1 MKTTHTLLT
10 SVAMASCLLFAGTAM
25 AQMSPI
31 DYKASKARIK
41 DDYSTGKKNCNAQS
55 GNARDICV
63 AEAKGKESVAL
74 AELENSYKPT
84 LKTQYKVR
92 TEQAEATYDVAKQ
105 KCDDLSG
112 NPKDVCVKE
121 AKAARTAAKADAEVQ
136 MKTTKTNADAKS
148 DNKEVRTDA
157 AADTRAADLK
167 VAEEKCDALASST
180 KDACMADAKAKFG
193 KM

>member
-1 MKTTHTLLT
+1 MKKPLHLLHGAA
-10 SVAMASCLLFAGTAM
+10 VAACLLMGTSAM
-25 AQMSPI
+25 AQMSPT
-31 DYKASKARIK
+31 DFNAGKTRIK
-41 DDYSTGKKNCNAQS
+41 NDYSTEKKTCSSQS

-63 AEAKGKESVAL
+63 AEAKGKENVAL
-74 AELENSYKPT
+74 AELDNSYKPT

-92 TEQAEATYDVAKQ
+92 AEQADATYDVAIQ

-121 AKAARTAAKADAEVQ
+121 AKAARTTAKADATVQ
-136 MKTTKTNADAKS
+136 MKTGQTNAAAKT

-157 AADTRAADLK
+157 AADKRAAELK
-167 VAEEKCDALASST
+167 VAEEKCDALAST
-180 KDACMADAKAKFG
+180 AKDTCMAAAKAKFG